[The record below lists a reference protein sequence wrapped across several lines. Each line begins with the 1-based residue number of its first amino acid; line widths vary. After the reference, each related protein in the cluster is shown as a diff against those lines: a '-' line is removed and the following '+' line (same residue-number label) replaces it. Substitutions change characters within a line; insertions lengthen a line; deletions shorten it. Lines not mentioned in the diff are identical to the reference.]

1 MRFHQRFPLKLSA
14 ALVCLA
20 PIIYG
25 APVQAAGP
33 DGYATDSAGNPV
45 RAYSGE
51 CWHTG
56 FWQPGSRFADCEPAP
71 APVVEAAPAKV
82 VETAAPAVVAP
93 AAAAEPPPP
102 APLPQNVPFR
112 VSMDALFD
120 FDQATLRAEGRAALD
135 ELADRLSVTQ
145 YDKLTIVGHADRIGP
160 AAYNQTLSERRA
172 NAIREYLLLQGIDAG
187 KISSWGVGESEPVT
201 SCDGLR
207 GKKLIA
213 CLQPDR
219 SAQLTAVGSELSV
232 ADASE
237 VK

>member
-1 MRFHQRFPLKLSA
+1 MRFDKRFPLKRCAA

-20 PIIYG
+20 SVLQG
-25 APVQAAGP
+25 APIHAQSSY
-33 DGYATDSAGNPV
+33 GYLIDSAGNPV
-45 RAYSGE
+45 RSYLGE
-51 CWHTG
+51 CWHTRS
-56 FWQPGSRFADCEPAP
+56 WQPGARFADCEPAP

-82 VETAAPAVVAP
+82 VETAAPAAVVAP
-93 AAAAEPPPP
+93 AAVAEPPPP

-112 VSMDALFD
+112 VSMDSFFD
-120 FDQATLRAEGRAALD
+120 FDQATLSADGRAPLD
-135 ELADRLSVTQ
+135 ELADRLSITP

-172 NAIREYLLLQGIDAG
+172 KAMREYLLLQGIDPN

-219 SAQLTAVGSELSV
+219 SAQLTAVGSELRV
-232 ADASE
+232 SE
-237 VK
+237 AEQ